1 MWWLWMDYFL
11 FQHFANKENEI
22 DFKEQLISKHKN
34 CPSPY
39 GARGFENISEQF
51 DMNEYPSERYSTIP
65 AGLAGLIISRKK
77 I

>member
-39 GARGFENISEQF
+39 GARGFLEVY
-51 DMNEYPSERYSTIP
+51 EYPEFRYPPRPGWVIQQ
-65 AGLAGLIISRKK
+65 K
-77 I
+77 